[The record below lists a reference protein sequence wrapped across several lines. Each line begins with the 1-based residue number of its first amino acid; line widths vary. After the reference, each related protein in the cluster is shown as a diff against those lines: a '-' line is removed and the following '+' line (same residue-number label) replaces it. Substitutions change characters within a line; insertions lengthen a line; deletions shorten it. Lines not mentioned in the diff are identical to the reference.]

1 MSQIKPTINL
11 RHPGYDDEHN
21 ILLKLYAY
29 DHPKVGIHYEAA
41 PIACGI
47 IAVNR
52 WDGILMS
59 SSEYHGESPPSSG
72 VSCVAWRI
80 EHFPTLTSLQSGKSR
95 ILILHRRLAAAI
107 RPA

>member
-72 VSCVAWRI
+72 VFI
-80 EHFPTLTSLQSGKSR
+80 GKDCYYRLPDWQPKNSNDDAQAA
-95 ILILHRRLAAAI
+95 RRYPIMCRLED
-107 RPA
+107 